1 MIERTHSWMN
11 GFGKLRR
18 CTEKRRLVV
27 DIYLY
32 LSAAI
37 VTLRML
43 IRRAI
48 AQYRW
53 DGRPTT
59 RRLT

>member
-1 MIERTHSWMN
+1 MN

-18 CTEKRRLVV
+18 CTEKRQRVV
-27 DIYLY
+27 GFHLY

-43 IRRAI
+43 IRRTTPL
-48 AQYRW
+48 YRW
-53 DGRPTT
+53 DERPGTK
-59 RRLT
+59 RLE